1 MKTKRGLVIVGLL
14 VVLGLLALV
23 TACGTPALEN
33 MMLYQGRLTN
43 AGGTPINGSRN
54 LIFRL
59 FTTLTGGTS
68 IWQETHNGVQ
78 VTDGLFQVV
87 LGQTTPLD
95 EGDFHQP
102 LWVETV
108 VSGQALSP
116 RQPLYGAPYAFSLVP
131 GAVVKGYIAATDT
144 YSSTLTVANF
154 GDGHGV
160 SIYSDGTGLFAGGT
174 DAAIYASGAIQS
186 SSKSYVWVSGTSLV
200 KNLNSDSTRWDMQNS
215 GAARVFRGGT
225 PGGKVVYYPITLPG
239 VLYGQPVKVTN
250 LRVYYVC
257 EDGSDSYITATTLRK
272 QTDADSA
279 LTMISNGIDRKAET
293 ATSYSLN
300 ITTNNTLSSTQG
312 ALGLYLTL
320 TFANDTDHVQIG
332 GIRLEIEHD

>member
-54 LIFRL
+54 LLMRL
-59 FTTLTGGTS
+59 YTTLTGGTV

-78 VTDGLFQVV
+78 VTEGLFQVV

-95 EGDFHQP
+95 EADFHQP
-102 LWVETV
+102 LWIETV
-108 VSGQALSP
+108 VSGQTLSP

-131 GAVVKGYIAATDT
+131 GAVIKGYIGATET
-144 YSSTLTVANF
+144 FSSTLTVANF
-154 GDGHGV
+154 DDGHGV
-160 SIYSDGTGLFAGGT
+160 SIYIGGT

-186 SSKSYVWVSGTSLV
+186 SSKSYVWVSGNSFV
-200 KNLNSDSTRWDMQNS
+200 KNTSADSTFWDMVNN
-215 GAARVFRGGT
+215 GAARIWRGGT
-225 PGGKVVYYPITLPG
+225 SGTKTIYYPITLPS

-257 EDGSDSYITATTLRK
+257 RDGSDSYITATTLRK

-279 LTMISNGIDRKAET
+279 LTIIANGTNRTAET
-293 ATSYSLN
+293 ATSYSLGL
-300 ITTNNTLSSTQG
+300 TTNNTLSTTQG
-312 ALGLYLTL
+312 ALGLYLDL
-320 TFANDTDHVQIG
+320 WFANNTDYVQIG
-332 GIRLEIEHD
+332 GIRLELEHD